1 MDRPSFRVT
10 PEGIAAYSEM
20 FGIKVSKDE
29 VATVSTQLP
38 GVLRDIEQ
46 LWDVDV
52 SGHEMSVIFPI
63 DR

>member
-1 MDRPSFRVT
+1 MTRPSFRVT
-10 PEGIAAYSEM
+10 PEGVAAYSKM
-20 FGIKVSKDE
+20 FGIEASKDE
-29 VATVSTQLP
+29 MATINNQLP
-38 GVLRDIEQ
+38 SLLHEVEQ